1 MKAVTEALKRQLRI
15 EEAAIYANQ
24 IERYSRTSFAGY
36 ECLPLHPER
45 PEYIEE
51 LKAAIAV
58 LESTPADDWVKEVR
72 AAFAAYHQTEG
83 CSCCQD
89 IEGHK
94 EAENKLIELLKP
106 AMYSDNSGADWGQYI
121 TT

>member
-72 AAFAAYHQTEG
+72 KIG
-83 CSCCQD
+83 KS
-89 IEGHK
+89 K
-94 EAENKLIELLKP
+94 
-106 AMYSDNSGADWGQYI
+106 
-121 TT
+121 